1 MLARMRYGFGGM
13 TAVVVMVVAM
23 WMWTRSQELAI
34 LLATQPLHPK
44 LELWSVRCC
53 AVAAAAGAQWLLLSG
68 VVSAF
73 YNERA
78 VDEFMRTFVGL
89 LGSLA
94 LFAALALAL
103 AGR

>member
-1 MLARMRYGFGGM
+1 MLARMRWGFGGM
-13 TAVVVMVVAM
+13 TAVAVIVLAL
-23 WMWTRSQELAI
+23 WIWTRSEELAM
-34 LLATQPLHPK
+34 LLAAQPLHPK

-68 VVSAF
+68 VVCAF
-73 YNERA
+73 YDQRPADNCVRA
-78 VDEFMRTFVGL
+78 FAGFI
-89 LGSLA
+89 GSMA